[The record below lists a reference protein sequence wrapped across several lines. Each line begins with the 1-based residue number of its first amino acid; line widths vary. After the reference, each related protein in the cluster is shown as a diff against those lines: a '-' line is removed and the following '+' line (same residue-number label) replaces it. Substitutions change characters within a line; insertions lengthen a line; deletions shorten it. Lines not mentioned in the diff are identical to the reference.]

1 MPFTTS
7 FMVPSPPRTIN
18 VCRFPSDVRRRT
30 VSVAPHSGVVNR
42 TLYAI
47 FIFLSSGSIIF
58 HTFSPLPEDD
68 SGFTRNVYFVVRHRP
83 S

>member
-7 FMVPSPPRTIN
+7 FMVPSPPKTIN
-18 VCRFPSDVRRRT
+18 VCRFPSDVKRRT

-47 FIFLSSGSIIF
+47 LRFLSSDSIVF
-58 HTFSPLPEDD
+58 QTFSPLPEDD
-68 SGFTRNVYFVVRHRP
+68 CGFTRNVYFVVRPRP

>member
-7 FMVPSPPRTIN
+7 FIVPSPPKTIN
-18 VCRFPSDVRRRT
+18 VCLFPSDVRLLT
-30 VSVAPHSGVVNR
+30 VSVAPHSGVVKR
-42 TLYAI
+42 TLYAT
-47 FIFLSSGSIIF
+47 FLFLSSGSIIF
-58 HTFSPLPEDD
+58 QTFSPLPEDD